1 MLGIFRVFS
10 FLQSLKLSCFLTTCQ
25 GASLFLILN
34 FSAFLYISRTEFF
47 KPLHIIFTI
56 YIIVPET
63 FIKID
68 LLQHQNE
75 RKRTQPMNRLKIH
88 VITFTFLRYAN
99 FSKLMRT
106 IHTSMASTF
115 QFEYWHCFAF
125 KRCNKLH
132 NETYQSWRYAR
143 QNSEC
148 CNAVIHPKRLFF
160 CYFFKK
166 KIETFQIFCY

>member
-1 MLGIFRVFS
+1 
-10 FLQSLKLSCFLTTCQ
+10 
-25 GASLFLILN
+25 
-34 FSAFLYISRTEFF
+34 
-47 KPLHIIFTI
+47 
-56 YIIVPET
+56 
-63 FIKID
+63 
-68 LLQHQNE
+68 
-75 RKRTQPMNRLKIH
+75 MNRLKIH

-115 QFEYWHCFAF
+115 QFEYWHCFTF
-125 KRCNKLH
+125 KGCNKLH

-148 CNAVIHPKRLFF
+148 YNAVIHPKRLFF

-166 KIETFQIFCY
+166 KLKLFRYFVIEYHLISYLCLLLSLFACVGFLFL